1 MANPDNV
8 AEGFPFSGQTKIII
22 FYFIKNILQRHAPS
36 FAAGCRMKNL
46 YVPTVPIDC
55 RMATIENA
63 KEALAGESQA
73 NRKYQAFSDKAAE
86 EGFKNVA
93 TLYKAA
99 SEAEAI
105 HAKKLLKVL
114 SAIESTEKNLEASI
128 AGETHEFTT
137 MYPEFVKAAEAEKR
151 SDAVL
156 AFTHAMK
163 AEEVHAGL
171 YRKALAAV
179 KSKQDLGREKVF
191 LCPVCGNIEMGKA
204 PEKCPICGVFGKQF
218 REITL

>member
-1 MANPDNV
+1 
-8 AEGFPFSGQTKIII
+8 
-22 FYFIKNILQRHAPS
+22 
-36 FAAGCRMKNL
+36 
-46 YVPTVPIDC
+46 
-55 RMATIENA
+55 MATTDNA

-86 EGFKNVA
+86 EGFKNIAV
-93 TLYKAA
+93 LYKAA

-114 SAIESTEKNLEASI
+114 TAVESTAKNLEVSI
-128 AGETHEFTT
+128 AGETHEFTI

-171 YRKALAAV
+171 FKKALAAI
-179 KSKQDLGREKVF
+179 KAGNDLGREKVF
-191 LCPVCGNIEMGKA
+191 LCPVCGNIEIGKV
-204 PEKCPICGVFGKQF
+204 PDKCPICSAFGKQF

>member
-1 MANPDNV
+1 MTTQQDAMD
-8 AEGFPFSGQTKIII
+8 AF
-22 FYFIKNILQRHAPS
+22 
-36 FAAGCRMKNL
+36 
-46 YVPTVPIDC
+46 
-55 RMATIENA
+55 
-63 KEALAGESQA
+63 AGESQA
-73 NRKYQAFSDKAAE
+73 NRKYLAFSEKAAA

-114 SAIESTEKNLEASI
+114 GAVGTTGKNLEGSVE
-128 AGETHEFTT
+128 GETHEYTS
-137 MYPEFVKAAEAEKR
+137 MYPAFIRDAEAEKK

-171 YRKALAAV
+171 YKKALAAI
-179 KSKQDLGREKVF
+179 KAGHDLGNEKIF
-191 LCPVCGNIEMGKA
+191 LCPVCGNIEIGKA
-204 PEKCPICGVFGKQF
+204 PDKCPICGVLGKQF
-218 REITL
+218 KEITI

>member
-1 MANPDNV
+1 
-8 AEGFPFSGQTKIII
+8 
-22 FYFIKNILQRHAPS
+22 
-36 FAAGCRMKNL
+36 
-46 YVPTVPIDC
+46 
-55 RMATIENA
+55 MATMDNA
-63 KEALAGESQA
+63 KDAFAGESQA
-73 NRKYQAFSDKAAE
+73 NRKYLAFSEKAAE

-93 TLYKAA
+93 ILFKAA

-114 SAIESTEKNLEASI
+114 SAIGSTKENLEGGI
-128 AGETHEFTT
+128 AGETHEYTS
-137 MYPEFVKAAEAEKR
+137 MYPGFIKNAEAEKR

-171 YRKALAAV
+171 YKKALDAV
-179 KSKQDLGREKVF
+179 KAGTDIGRDKVF
-191 LCPVCGNIEMGKA
+191 LCPVCGNIELGKA
-204 PEKCPICGVFGKQF
+204 PDKCPICGVFGKQF

>member
-1 MANPDNV
+1 
-8 AEGFPFSGQTKIII
+8 
-22 FYFIKNILQRHAPS
+22 
-36 FAAGCRMKNL
+36 
-46 YVPTVPIDC
+46 
-55 RMATIENA
+55 MATTENA
-63 KEALAGESQA
+63 QEALSGESQA
-73 NRKYQAFSDKAAE
+73 NRKYLAFSEKAAE

-93 TLYKAA
+93 VLYKAA

-114 SAIESTEKNLEASI
+114 GTIGPTAKNLEMSVE
-128 AGETHEFTT
+128 GETHEYTV
-137 MYPEFVKAAEAEKR
+137 MYPEFVKAAESEKR

-171 YRKALAAV
+171 YKKALAAV
-179 KSKQDLGREKVF
+179 KSGSDLGREKVF
-191 LCPVCGNIEMGKA
+191 LCPVCGNIETGKA
-204 PEKCPICGVFGKQF
+204 PDKCPICGVFGKQF

>member
-1 MANPDNV
+1 
-8 AEGFPFSGQTKIII
+8 
-22 FYFIKNILQRHAPS
+22 
-36 FAAGCRMKNL
+36 
-46 YVPTVPIDC
+46 
-55 RMATIENA
+55 MATIENA

-73 NRKYQAFSDKAAE
+73 NRKYQAFSEKAAE

-93 TLYKAA
+93 TLFKAA

-114 SAIESTEKNLEASI
+114 TAVGPTEKNLEASVE
-128 AGETHEFTT
+128 GETHEFKI
-137 MYPEFVKAAEAEKR
+137 MYPGFVKAAEAEKR

-171 YRKALAAV
+171 YKKALAAV

-204 PEKCPICGVFGKQF
+204 PEKCPICGVLGKQF

>member
-1 MANPDNV
+1 
-8 AEGFPFSGQTKIII
+8 
-22 FYFIKNILQRHAPS
+22 
-36 FAAGCRMKNL
+36 
-46 YVPTVPIDC
+46 
-55 RMATIENA
+55 MATKENA
-63 KEALAGESQA
+63 MEAFAGESQA

-114 SAIESTEKNLEASI
+114 SAIEPTAKNLEKSI
-128 AGETHEFTT
+128 EGETHEFTS
-137 MYPEFVKAAEAEKR
+137 MYPAFIKEAEVEKK

-156 AFTHAMK
+156 AFTFAMK
-163 AEEVHAGL
+163 AEQVHAGL
-171 YRKALAAV
+171 YKKALEAV
-179 KSKQDLGREKVF
+179 KAGKDIGREKIF
-191 LCPVCGNIEMGKA
+191 LCPVCGNIEIGKA
-204 PEKCPICGVFGKQF
+204 PDKCPICGVFGKQF

>member
-1 MANPDNV
+1 
-8 AEGFPFSGQTKIII
+8 
-22 FYFIKNILQRHAPS
+22 
-36 FAAGCRMKNL
+36 MKNV
-46 YVPTVPIDC
+46 YDRMPPYDS

-93 TLYKAA
+93 TLFKAA

-114 SAIESTEKNLEASI
+114 TAINSTQKNLEASVE
-128 AGETHEFTT
+128 GETHEFTV
-137 MYPEFVKAAEAEKR
+137 MYPAFIKESDAEKR
-151 SDAVL
+151 TDATL

-163 AEEVHAGL
+163 AEEVHAGH
-171 YRKALAAV
+171 YKKALAAV
-179 KSKQDLGREKVF
+179 KAGSDLGREKVF
-191 LCPVCGNIEMGKA
+191 LCPVCGNIEMGKS
-204 PEKCPICGVFGKQF
+204 PDKCPICGVFGKQF